1 MTAGKVLSLALLVCA
16 AACSGPKEALT
27 EATASAAPAAI
38 LPADRPTGHATAP
51 APTAP
56 VAPSLTPSAS
66 AAPPVTSPSAKPQ
79 GRCPDDDPTFT
90 PTGEY
95 SRKRTRLFVQS
106 QGSPRH
112 AASDVVFPVGGAAA
126 VEGKFTYGKAR
137 KDLEHEEIS
146 LFIRDADC
154 AWLSVGTGF
163 TNDDG
168 WVRIEI
174 PETLVT
180 APSARA
186 FQLVVRGDGSRAKG
200 TLWAVR
206 PGTAAVVFDVDATLT
221 TSDAALFDELLEGTV
236 PEPRPNGSALAAALA
251 GRDVLVV
258 YLTGRPYFLGP
269 LTRAWLESHGFPE
282 GVVRTTKRLSD
293 SAPTDRGVGAYK
305 EAALRDLKGAGLDV
319 RLAYGNAPTDICAYA
334 RGGIDPRRTFI
345 LGPHGGEGCDGYP
358 ATRALAGYIDH
369 VSKVAELV
377 P

>member
-1 MTAGKVLSLALLVCA
+1 MTAGKVLSLALFVGA
-16 AACSGPKEALT
+16 ASCSGPKEALT

-38 LPADRPTGHATAP
+38 LPADRPPAPPTAP

-95 SRKRTRLFVQS
+95 SRKR
-106 QGSPRH
+106 
-112 AASDVVFPVGGAAA
+112 
-126 VEGKFTYGKAR
+126 KFTYGKAR

-180 APSARA
+180 TPSARA

-251 GRDVLVV
+251 RHDVLVV

-293 SAPTDRGVGAYK
+293 SAPTDQGVGAYK

-358 ATRALAGYIDH
+358 ATHALAGYIDH
-369 VSKVAELV
+369 VGKVAELV